1 MTRTPNPPA
10 FVAAVHDHLADAREQ
25 FNYEALLHTFL
36 DNERFHRWTEV
47 VARRRPLAG
56 AHVLSSGCGLGGS
69 LLAWHDA
76 GAARVAGVEVDDDY
90 VRMAALRVAELP
102 TVTVTRYDGARLP
115 FDDASFDIVESMDVI
130 EHVADPSAYLAELLR
145 VLRPDGIVLLV
156 TPNRLW
162 PVEQHLSIVGPPWL
176 PVGVADRVWGA
187 LARLPGLGRG
197 RRVLVPGV
205 EDAPALPSGAGDD
218 EHVDALRGVPRG
230 RRRALARLVVRM
242 GVHGHEAQ
250 GAHGQPPPG
259 AVRPR
264 SSSGTMVA
272 PTVARDRRAS
282 RGAP

>member
-10 FVAAVHDHLADAREQ
+10 FVAAVHDHLADARDQ

-187 LARLPGLGRG
+187 LARLPWLGRD
-197 RRVLVPGV
+197 RRFRFAKLTGMRTQN
-205 EDAPALPSGAGDD
+205 LS
-218 EHVDALRGVPRG
+218 LRRL
-230 RRRALARLVVRM
+230 RALARRHGLHLELLVGEPDDERWPLPVEPGWVRRLQRHRI
-242 GVHGHEAQ
+242 GKF
-250 GAHGQPPPG
+250 
-259 AVRPR
+259 
-264 SSSGTMVA
+264 VA
-272 PTVARDRRAS
+272 PSRTLAVVLHRRRPGQS
-282 RGAP
+282 RR